1 MLNKKKNLSFCLNY
15 FSCFFFL
22 QQEISASKHLRI
34 TDIYKKN
41 RDLSCFFLEKEKIF
55 LNVVKQKF
63 TRRSKTPRGVFFDRQ
78 KAYIFSEYSF
88 FFPVYSLP
96 FSLKS
101 PLRFSKKVAG
111 TWKLFFFYFR
121 NPRRRK
127 KKKPNCWRKTLFF
140 FNLKQSSVF
149 SENSLAYDP
158 LRKTNTKAYQ
168 RLRHNFFFNWLFN
181 LRIFYLFSIISSVQ
195 YKETEDDF
203 FF

>member
-1 MLNKKKNLSFCLNY
+1 MLSRKNLSFCLNY

-22 QQEISASKHLRI
+22 QQEMSASKHLRI

-101 PLRFSKKVAG
+101 PLRFSEKTAE
-111 TWKLFFFYFR
+111 TWKLFFFYLR
-121 NPRRRK
+121 NPRRRR
-127 KKKPNCWRKTLFF
+127 KKKPTQWRKTLFF
-140 FNLKQSSVF
+140 FNLKQNTAF
-149 SENSLAYDP
+149 IEDPLAFDP
-158 LRKTNTKAYQ
+158 LRKTNFRTYQ
-168 RLRHNFFFNWLFN
+168 RFRHNFFFNWLFN
-181 LRIFYLFSIISSVQ
+181 LRIFYLFSIIRSVWCD
-195 YKETEDDF
+195 KTKDDF